1 MPCRG
6 PLAIAYLAAGFR
18 RSRTGLSWQ
27 SLPAP
32 EPSRAFCVFTPIE
45 TGWFTRPLEAT
56 MPVVL
61 WLLGVPLVVIVAL
74 YLLHVV

>member
-18 RSRTGLSWQ
+18 RSRTGLSCGRA
-27 SLPAP
+27 SPP
-32 EPSRAFCVFTPIE
+32 RNHRGPSVFSPSSKLD
-45 TGWFTRPLEAT
+45 GSHVHWRQQC
-56 MPVVL
+56 
-61 WLLGVPLVVIVAL
+61 LGVPLVVIVAL